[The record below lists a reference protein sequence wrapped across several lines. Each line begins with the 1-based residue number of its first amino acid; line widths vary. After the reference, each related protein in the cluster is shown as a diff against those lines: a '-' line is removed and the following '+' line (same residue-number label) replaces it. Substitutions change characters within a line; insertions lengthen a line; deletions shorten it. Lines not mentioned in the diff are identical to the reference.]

1 MVVRGRTVQAGD
13 GLVLAS
19 TDIHAH
25 NSFESPRALEPA
37 SVPVEVQG
45 GRLVHRFPPA
55 SVTRLQLTLA

>member
-1 MVVRGRTVQAGD
+1 VVVRGHAVQSGE